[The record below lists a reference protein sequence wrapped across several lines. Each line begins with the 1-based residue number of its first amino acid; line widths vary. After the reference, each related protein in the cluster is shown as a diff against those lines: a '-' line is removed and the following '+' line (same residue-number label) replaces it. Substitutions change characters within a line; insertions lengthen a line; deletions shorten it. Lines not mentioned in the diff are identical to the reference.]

1 MAAKLLELVRFR
13 FEKKYIEVS
22 FTKHKLRV
30 LNPKIPAGTV
40 QGCKAGRPEQ
50 HREQLLLLKHSLAN
64 NSHRNSQKMKMRNSR
79 GSTLRRP
86 QGEAWGGCLTVW
98 LSHTGRADR
107 KQTAVLVGRHQ
118 LRSWAVVEPPPKKNR
133 SSGYKIYVPG
143 GQHRIMDTPKKN
155 FKNDGTGPRNLI

>member
-118 LRSWAVVEPPPKKNR
+118 LRSWAVVEPPPKKTGAVATR
-133 SSGYKIYVPG
+133 FVC
-143 GQHRIMDTPKKN
+143 QE
-155 FKNDGTGPRNLI
+155 DGTESWIRQKKTLKTTVLVHET